1 MAREAMLDIGEKLAG
16 GAPSVFNAVAH
27 YGIVK
32 KGPLYLME
40 GYRHIFVE
48 GSLSR
53 TISAMGHFMLSD
65 VCELTGLWG
74 PNLFS
79 YRKGISPFTM
89 VLVMRRSMYK
99 ILHSWGQIW
108 ILDWDESGA
117 FPKLAMGIMDEVLGI
132 AD

>member
-1 MAREAMLDIGEKLAG
+1 MEDL
-16 GAPSVFNAVAH
+16 GATKTKMWGRGNSVPQERCLKVGLCWFCLCNMNAN
-27 YGIVK
+27 I
-32 KGPLYLME
+32 M
-40 GYRHIFVE
+40 
-48 GSLSR
+48 S
-53 TISAMGHFMLSD
+53 FMLSD

-99 ILHSWGQIW
+99 IMHTWGQIW

-117 FPKLAMGIMDEVLGI
+117 
-132 AD
+132 